1 MKVYNS
7 IEDFSLNSNVVLT
20 IGTFDGV
27 HLGHQSIINSLNRKA
42 SLINGESVLL
52 TFDPHPRHVLFP
64 NDHGL
69 KLLNTIEERVE
80 LLRNYGLN
88 NLIIQTFTSEFS
100 RIRPENFIRDVVY
113 NKLSV
118 HTLVVGYDHHFGKNR
133 EGSFKELQSLSEL
146 YGFDLEEIP
155 AREQDAVT
163 ISSTKIRNLLKN
175 GDINQANKF
184 LGYNYIFSGTV
195 IHGKKLGR
203 TIGFPTANIK
213 IKGDKLLPY
222 AGVYAVRINLDQ
234 VEYYGMLNIDLNT
247 FNPEVHIFDFSN
259 DIYGKEIR
267 IEIISFIR
275 EGKKMDNIDI
285 LKKQLI
291 KDDQFCRKLF
301 KII

>member
-7 IEDFSLNSNVVLT
+7 IEDFSLNSNIVLT
-20 IGTFDGV
+20 VGTFDGV
-27 HLGHQSIINSLNRKA
+27 HLGHQSIINSLNTKA

-69 KLLNTIEERVE
+69 KLLNTIEERIE

-88 NLIIQTFTSEFS
+88 NLIIQTFNADFS
-100 RIRPENFIRDVVY
+100 RIRPENFIRDIVY

-118 HTLVVGYDHHFGKNR
+118 HTLVVGHDHHFGKNR
-133 EGSFKELQSLSEL
+133 EGSFKELKSLSKL

-155 AREQDAVT
+155 ARQQDTVT

-175 GDINQANKF
+175 GDIDEANKF
-184 LGYNYIFSGTV
+184 LGYNYIFSGIV
-195 IHGKKLGR
+195 VHGKKLGR

-213 IKGDKLLPY
+213 IKETKLLPY
-222 AGVYAVRINLDQ
+222 AGVYAVKINLDQ
-234 VEYYGMLNIDLNT
+234 IEYYGMLNIDFNT
-247 FNPEVHIFDFSN
+247 FNSEVHIFNFSK

-275 EGKKMDNIDI
+275 EGKKMDNIDN
-285 LKKQLI
+285 LRNQLI
-291 KDDQFCRKLF
+291 KDDQICRKLF